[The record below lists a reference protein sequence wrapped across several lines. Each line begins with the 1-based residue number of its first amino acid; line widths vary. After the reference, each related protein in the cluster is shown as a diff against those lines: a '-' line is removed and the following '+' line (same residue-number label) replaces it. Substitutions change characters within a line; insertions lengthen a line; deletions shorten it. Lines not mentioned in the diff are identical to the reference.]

1 MQFEIHV
8 EYVNAVN
15 EQYNTEKISNSRLTS
30 LAGVPKF
37 KNNEKRTLK
46 ASDFRD
52 FYCEFC

>member
-52 FYCEFC
+52 FYCEFR